1 MPQPMTGVLALIAS
15 PSDAAEER
23 AVVRDALMDWTVT
36 RGRRDGIAVLPWLWE
51 RHAVAKVGDRP
62 QALLNGQAVDRAD
75 IVVAFF
81 DSRLGTETGV
91 DVSGTAEEI
100 NRAVDAGKPVH
111 VYFSEGPLPRDVD
124 PRQIQALRDF
134 QTEMESR
141 GVMGRYTDHTDLPTQ
156 VVRAVE
162 ADIEDLGWTR
172 TFVEAAVT
180 ASSGAELRFAHVYE
194 REAKGFDNR
203 GNMRYRTV
211 MNHLVVQNTGP
222 VAAEDLTFTVEPVG
236 GTQFVF
242 PEPPT
247 GRVTLHPQSEMSWLL
262 IPTPS
267 LASSG
272 STVRVTAQWR
282 EGATPHEVVRTVHL
296 RGS

>member
-1 MPQPMTGVLALIAS
+1 MPQSMTGVLALIAS

-23 AVVRDALMDWTVT
+23 AVVRDALSDWTVT
-36 RGRRDGIAVLPWLWE
+36 RGRRDGVAVLPWLWE
-51 RHAVAKVGDRP
+51 RHAVARVGDRP
-62 QALLNGQAVDRAD
+62 QALLNSQAVDRAD
-75 IVVAFF
+75 IVLAFF

-111 VYFSEGPLPRDVD
+111 VYFSEEPLPRDVD
-124 PRQIQALRDF
+124 PRQIQALRTF
-134 QTEMESR
+134 QAEMDSR
-141 GVMGRYTDHTDLPTQ
+141 GIMGRYTDLTDLATQ

-162 ADIEDLGWTR
+162 ADIEDFGWGGAR
-172 TFVEAAVT
+172 FAEAGT
-180 ASSGAELRFAHVYE
+180 TSSGAELHFAHVHE
-194 REAKGFDNR
+194 REAKGFDKR

-211 MNHLVVQNTGP
+211 VNDLVVRNAGS

-236 GTQFVF
+236 DTRFAF
-242 PEPPT
+242 PSPPAVP
-247 GRVTLHPQSEMSWLL
+247 VTLPPQSEMSWLL

-267 LASSG
+267 LGSSG

-282 EGATPHEVVRTVHL
+282 EGETPREISRTVHL
-296 RGS
+296 RGT